1 MRAAV
6 VRELGAPPEPSD
18 VADPAADGEALVD
31 VLATPLNPID
41 VAVGAGRF
49 YGGHPELPY
58 VPGCECVGTIRES
71 AVHARG
77 TLVWVH
83 GSGLG
88 VKRDGGLAERLA
100 APEEALV
107 PLPEGT
113 NPVLAGAVGIAG
125 LAGWLPLAWR
135 VQLRGGETVLVLG
148 ATGTV
153 GLVALQA
160 AKLLGAGRV
169 VAAGRS
175 EAALERAVEAGA
187 DATVRLDEDDLAAR
201 FREACGGDGPD
212 VVVDP
217 LWGEPLAAA
226 TEAAARGARLVN
238 IGQSAGPETT
248 IRSADVRGK
257 QLELFGYSNYAA
269 PPEVVAREYLRLVE
283 HAAAGEVRVD
293 VEAVAFERVT
303 DAWRRQAEGAG
314 RKLVVVR

>member
-6 VRELGAPPEPSD
+6 VRELGAPPEPSE
-18 VADPAADGEALVD
+18 VADPAAGGEALVD

-71 AVHARG
+71 GVHAPG
-77 TLVWVH
+77 TLAWVH

-187 DATVRLDEDDLAAR
+187 DATVRLDESDLAAR

-293 VEAVAFERVT
+293 VEAVPFERVAE
-303 DAWRRQAEGAG
+303 AWRRQAEGAG
-314 RKLVVVR
+314 RKLVVVP